1 LDSATKSS
9 IITLPVDEV
18 KSLRHN
24 KVSKKEIQ
32 LAPGTVVQ
40 VDGAIGD
47 QLDIE
52 IVFDYPDV
60 SKAFKDKG
68 GTFGPFGLLVLADK
82 EFQEQSALYFHI
94 SYRQNEGWITQ
105 YVSDPGRSTLAKDID
120 TNSYSAPVNVLSSED
135 FLSARILVDCSVIE
149 SFVQG
154 GRMSMNTR
162 SYPTVAYGSNAYVYL
177 FNNGTTP
184 INLRSLEVWQMHSAS
199 NDESI

>member
-1 LDSATKSS
+1 MY
-9 IITLPVDEV
+9 ITFLC
-18 KSLRHN
+18 
-24 KVSKKEIQ
+24 
-32 LAPGTVVQ
+32 
-40 VDGAIGD
+40 
-47 QLDIE
+47 
-52 IVFDYPDV
+52 
-60 SKAFKDKG
+60 
-68 GTFGPFGLLVLADK
+68 
-82 EFQEQSALYFHI
+82 
-94 SYRQNEGWITQ
+94 
-105 YVSDPGRSTLAKDID
+105 RSTLAKDID

-135 FLSARILVDCSVIE
+135 FLSARILVSSALFTPLNQHFPKHVSTAPVVSKIYVASEREQCVVACMRDFFLNSWLHKLNRILTSNVGFFSFLFLQVDRSVIE